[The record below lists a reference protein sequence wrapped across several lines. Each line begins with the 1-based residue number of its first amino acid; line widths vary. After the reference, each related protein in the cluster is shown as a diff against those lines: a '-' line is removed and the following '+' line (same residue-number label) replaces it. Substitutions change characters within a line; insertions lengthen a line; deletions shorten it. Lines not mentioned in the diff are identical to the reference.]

1 MSKYPEDKP
10 FGEWSPEQQREFKI
24 DTLVDGKEYQFHTR
38 IRKEWH
44 TKRSGHL
51 FNGSA
56 EHYYRLAPEPE
67 ISDSIDWS
75 HVHPDAVCMNREIYW
90 DYAVFFNEGE
100 AIVGYTSAHAS
111 YKRGNMESCT
121 VYRPGFDPTEE
132 VK

>member
-24 DTLVDGKEYQFHTR
+24 DVLVDGKRWETAWPGVGW
-38 IRKEWH
+38 IPAMV
-44 TKRSGHL
+44 GHR
-51 FNGSA
+51 FNVTL

-75 HVHPDAVCMNREIYW
+75 HLGEQCTRLYRMEGWECAGIY
-90 DYAVFFNEGE
+90 DKYGRLIFSA
-100 AIVGYTSAHAS
+100 AIFAS

-121 VYRPGFDPTEE
+121 IYRPGFEPEGE
-132 VK
+132 K